1 MNPIERTLHYAFKNP
16 ELLTRALTHSSYGN
30 EHRVPDYERL
40 EFLGDAILGMI
51 VSRELFKAFPEETE
65 GTLSKLK
72 SVLVSTENL
81 AEKARQLSIGDHMRF
96 GRGEKRSRG
105 ARKTNILAD
114 AVEALIGAVYLD
126 RGLAQA
132 ETVVLWLYG
141 EEIREATLEIKNKT
155 DFKTRLQ
162 ERLQEYG
169 LGLPRY
175 ELLDSTGPDHNRIFR
190 FRVHVGEKPGPL
202 GTGSSKKAAH
212 QDCARALLEDEA
224 FWHEITDPLKKD

>member
-1 MNPIERTLHYAFKNP
+1 MTPIERTLNYRFNNP
-16 ELLTRALTHSSYGN
+16 ELLSRALTHSSFGN
-30 EHRVPDYERL
+30 EHQVPDYERL

-51 VSRELFKAFPEETE
+51 VSRELFQAFPNEKE

-72 SVLVSTENL
+72 SVLVSTEVL
-81 AEKARQLSIGDHMRF
+81 AEKARKLSIGENMRF

-114 AVEALIGAVYLD
+114 AMEALIGAIYLD
-126 RGLAQA
+126 RGLDQA
-132 ETVVLWLYG
+132 DAVVRQLYG
-141 EEIREATLEIKNKT
+141 DEIRSATLELKEKS

-162 ERLQEYG
+162 ERLQEFG

-175 ELLDSTGPDHNRIFR
+175 ELIDSTGPDHNRTFQ
-190 FRVHVGEKPGPL
+190 FRVFVGERPGPI

-212 QDCARALLEDEA
+212 QDCARALLEEED
-224 FWHEITDPLKKD
+224 FWREVTAQEQKD